1 MQQNL
6 SAQHAELSKHRATQ
20 LQEEKADQ
28 ISVVHIMY
36 IYIYLNCL
44 FSGYS
49 VVSLCPCTQYT
60 SKGLL

>member
-49 VVSLCPCTQYT
+49 V
-60 SKGLL
+60 